1 MNGQEK
7 SLFSESLATDEN
19 RLGFESL
26 ADRLERYAC
35 GKKRAL
41 DMTNYITERCGGK
54 KKTGRPSE
62 NLRLVAKMKHAV
74 LIWFSSII
82 SIAMKYG
89 YTRRSFVK
97 AYAMPILCHAPRGEV
112 RSGLPRAVGCCFESA
127 ARFEGFYGYA
137 HDKRRRRPER
147 AV

>member
-41 DMTNYITERCGGK
+41 DMTNYITEICGGK
-54 KKTGRPSE
+54 EKNR
-62 NLRLVAKMKHAV
+62 AAV
-74 LIWFSSII
+74 
-82 SIAMKYG
+82 
-89 YTRRSFVK
+89 
-97 AYAMPILCHAPRGEV
+97 
-112 RSGLPRAVGCCFESA
+112 
-127 ARFEGFYGYA
+127 
-137 HDKRRRRPER
+137 
-147 AV
+147 

>member
-62 NLRLVAKMKHAV
+62 NLRLVAKMK
-74 LIWFSSII
+74 L
-82 SIAMKYG
+82 M
-89 YTRRSFVK
+89 
-97 AYAMPILCHAPRGEV
+97 
-112 RSGLPRAVGCCFESA
+112 
-127 ARFEGFYGYA
+127 RFLFGFQA
-137 HDKRRRRPER
+137 LFQSR
-147 AV
+147 